1 MRSYRLAQ
9 SFKLCTLEACKAYC
23 VQVRLSENTK
33 EQHFKEDHR
42 VRLKISWNR
51 KARAELNLLLDTV
64 SKFANVS
71 HSATVIYENLTKRF
85 ELLEALYKKRTT
97 PEAEKNWNT
106 PEQERIAAR
115 AATAEK
121 RLAARLASEAAR
133 KAALLLLQPGGFVYQ
148 IDSQYDVKDIWD
160 SPYTGNPCTEWRVAT
175 VSRIHYH
182 KDSGSTWLMVSFNNS
197 HVGHDTCVDV
207 TLDPHRLASLGTHTG
222 RSADSPR
229 VCPKNMKICVSLPD
243 GNCFFRSMALQLY
256 GDAEKHSQVR
266 TNCCN
271 FFTTHLV

>member
-1 MRSYRLAQ
+1 
-9 SFKLCTLEACKAYC
+9 

-121 RLAARLASEAAR
+121 RLAARLASEEAR
-133 KAALLLLQPGGFVYQ
+133 RLCVPDRQP
-148 IDSQYDVKDIWD
+148 I
-160 SPYTGNPCTEWRVAT
+160 
-175 VSRIHYH
+175 
-182 KDSGSTWLMVSFNNS
+182 
-197 HVGHDTCVDV
+197 
-207 TLDPHRLASLGTHTG
+207 
-222 RSADSPR
+222 
-229 VCPKNMKICVSLPD
+229 
-243 GNCFFRSMALQLY
+243 
-256 GDAEKHSQVR
+256 
-266 TNCCN
+266 
-271 FFTTHLV
+271 